1 VLRDSK
7 SDTSTCSSKHTFFQ
21 VDCFTDSYIQF
32 SASKAP
38 TPQNS
43 APQCAQEASTREMTD
58 IQSDIAELRVKVADL
73 SFVLANKELELVSAN
88 REIARLQSMRP

>member
-1 VLRDSK
+1 
-7 SDTSTCSSKHTFFQ
+7 
-21 VDCFTDSYIQF
+21 
-32 SASKAP
+32 
-38 TPQNS
+38 
-43 APQCAQEASTREMTD
+43 MTD